1 MTTAGPIVSGR
12 STGLLLSTRL
22 SLALI
27 SFLGCMLTYAMRTN
41 VSFAIVCMVN
51 TTAVT
56 ELAEPFGLNESVKVV
71 QSSCAKHTIEDLATP
86 SHDDMVEGEFIWTK
100 ATQGSILS
108 AFFWGYMASQILG
121 GYLAARI
128 GGRAVLGFTILA
140 GSLLTLITPWAAQLH
155 VSVFV
160 ALRVLLGFFQGVYFP
175 AMHTMWAMWAP
186 PLERSLLTGI
196 SYAGGQIGNM
206 IVMPMSG
213 LLCKYGFA
221 GGWPSIFIVL
231 GLVGITWCV
240 LWFTMVAD
248 NPNRH
253 KRIDTAEK
261 EFIVSSLVETM
272 GKDDA
277 EQRAVPWGAILT
289 SPAVWACFVG
299 HFAADWGSYMVM
311 VSLPSFLNDVLGFE
325 LTSMGF
331 ISSIPY
337 LGYFIF
343 INVSAVIADKLQSSG
358 LLSTLNT
365 RRLAMIVALGAQ
377 AVFLVA
383 SGYCGCGQEVLVI
396 VFLTL
401 ALSLSGAQYSGFI
414 VNYLDIAP
422 AFAGTILGIGNT
434 LSCFAGILSPLVM
447 GWMTPNGTKEEWQSV
462 FWLTAAILCF
472 GSAFYVVF
480 AKGEVQPW
488 ALANY
493 NEKQRNVP
501 EHITLIQKESLEKD
515 PESAEK
521 SGFY

>member
-1 MTTAGPIVSGR
+1 MTVADPVFSGR
-12 STGLLLSTRL
+12 NPGLLLSTRL

-41 VSFAIVCMVN
+41 ISFAIVCMVN
-51 TTAVT
+51 STAIS
-56 ELAEPFGLNESVKVV
+56 EPSFNLNESAAVAK
-71 QSSCAKHTIEDLATP
+71 SSCARHHVEDLATP
-86 SHDDMVEGEFIWTK
+86 SHEDTLEGEFIWNK

-108 AFFWGYMASQILG
+108 AFFWGYIASQVLG

-128 GGRAVLGFTILA
+128 GGRIVLGVTILT
-140 GSLLTLITPWAAQLH
+140 GSVLTLLSPWAAELH
-155 VSVFV
+155 VYVFV
-160 ALRVLLGFFQGVYFP
+160 GLRALLGFVQGVYFP
-175 AMHTMWAMWAP
+175 AMHTMWSQWAP

-206 IVMPMSG
+206 VVMPMSG

-221 GGWPSIFIVL
+221 GGWPSIFIIL
-231 GLVGITWCV
+231 GLVGVAWCS
-240 LWFTMVAD
+240 LWFCMVAD
-248 NPNRH
+248 HPNRH
-253 KRIDTAEK
+253 KRIATAER
-261 EFIVSSLVETM
+261 EFIVESLSETM
-272 GKDDA
+272 GKDDEA
-277 EQRAVPWGAILT
+277 KPDIPWKAIFT

-311 VSLPSFLNDVLGFE
+311 VCLPSFLNDVLGFE

-337 LGYFIF
+337 LGYFCF
-343 INVSAVIADKLQSSG
+343 INVSAVVADKLQSSG

-383 SGYCGCGQEVLVI
+383 SGYCGCGQEVMVI

-422 AFAGTILGIGNT
+422 IHAGTILGIGNT

-462 FWLTAAILCF
+462 FWLTAVILVF
-472 GSAFYVVF
+472 GATFYVVF
-480 AKGEVQPW
+480 AKGDVQPW
-488 ALANY
+488 ALATYGQQKKKNL
-493 NEKQRNVP
+493 P
-501 EHITLIQKESLEKD
+501 EEVTLIEKGLDGLNKEDEEK
-515 PESAEK
+515 K
-521 SGFY
+521 GFY